1 MTYYFNWATWKCLS
15 HRRIGNR
22 KVWAPLLDTGDW
34 QTMFSHTLLD
44 VSFIPLCI
52 HLHFHVLLWKPLLC
66 GAQRTDFSS
75 GHTGFLTSFYRKHSI
90 FFFSSIKVQL
100 LILLVLHPH
109 VFPEMPSEI
118 AFTSTNRTVS
128 FFFFLF
134 FKIDKTALK
143 LPPVFCSC
151 SFYLP
156 E

>member
-1 MTYYFNWATWKCLS
+1 MSPSAR
-15 HRRIGNR
+15 HRR
-22 KVWAPLLDTGDW
+22 LT
-34 QTMFSHTLLD
+34 S
-44 VSFIPLCI
+44 
-52 HLHFHVLLWKPLLC
+52 HVLPHTPGHQLPLATSYLSAFISTFMSCSGKPLLC

-75 GHTGFLTSFYRKHSI
+75 GHTHFLTSFYQKHSI
-90 FFFSSIKVQL
+90 FFFPSIKVQL

-118 AFTSTNRTVS
+118 TFTSTNRTVS
-128 FFFFLF
+128 FFFLF